1 MAGISSI
8 EGARAADTMPEP
20 QDTPISLRIVVHPR
34 PERLAECRQA
44 LATMLA
50 AARAAAGC
58 RLAMPVWQS
67 AGPAWAGC
75 AMIRFDGRN
84 AYRLWC
90 RSEAWR
96 RWLDARAGLE
106 DTPAAP
112 EIVGDDDDVELVLP
126 QRRPAPP
133 PRHKMAVVMM
143 VSVYPTITLL
153 LWLLSPL
160 VESYPLPMRTLIL
173 SVVMVPLMVW
183 FIVPWVTRRFAGWLA
198 ASRGTGRLRPGAAGP
213 G

>member
-1 MAGISSI
+1 MAGVSSI
-8 EGARAADTMPEP
+8 EGVRAADTMPEA
-20 QDTPISLRIVVHPR
+20 QGTPISLRVLVQPR
-34 PERLAECRQA
+34 TERLAECRQGM
-44 LATMLA
+44 ATMLA

-75 AMIRFDGRN
+75 AVIRFDSPH
-84 AYRLWC
+84 AYRSWC
-90 RSEAWR
+90 RSEAWQ

-106 DTPAAP
+106 EAPAAP
-112 EIVGDDDDVELVLP
+112 EVIGSDDDAEFVLP
-126 QRRPAPP
+126 QRRPSPP

-143 VSVYPTITLL
+143 VSVYPTITVL

-160 VESYPLPMRTLIL
+160 VEPYPLPMRTLIL

-198 ASRGTGRLRPGAAGP
+198 ASRGTGGLRPGAARP